1 MSSVESTKKSLK
13 EQIMDEAMEKL
24 MEKLQEM
31 VKQKVQEELKKHQDT
46 TNKKKK
52 NLRTH
57 RNNKINS
64 EGTSTNTKV
73 K

>member
-1 MSSVESTKKSLK
+1 
-13 EQIMDEAMEKL
+13 MEKL